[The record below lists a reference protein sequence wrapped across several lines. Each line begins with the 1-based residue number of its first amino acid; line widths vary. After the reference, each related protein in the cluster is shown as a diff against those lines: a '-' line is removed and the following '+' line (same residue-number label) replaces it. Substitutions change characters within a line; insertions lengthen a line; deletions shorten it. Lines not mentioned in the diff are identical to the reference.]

1 MVRRQ
6 FRSTAT
12 GTLHEQW
19 LGHKKNGSVVEY
31 RRKFIEL
38 LAPLERVPEEIAK
51 GQFLN
56 ALKEE
61 IKVEVRLLGP
71 KSLDNTM
78 DLALM
83 VEDKLRVGSNKR
95 LEQGLAVM
103 LLVKARTH
111 QQLQHIQIEV
121 VCQISRPVLGILGR
135 LRSPFNL

>member
-19 LGHKKNGSVVEY
+19 LSHKQTGTVVDY

-56 ALKEE
+56 GLKEE

-71 KSLDNTM
+71 KNLDNAM

-83 VEDKLRVGSNKR
+83 VEDKLRVGASKRIEQRSGQSVVSRSYNTPSSAVVSNR
-95 LEQGLAVM
+95 G
-103 LLVKARTH
+103 
-111 QQLQHIQIEV
+111 
-121 VCQISRPVLGILGR
+121 SF
-135 LRSPFNL
+135 SN